1 MPNDFYNAIQQIRRN
16 RAQEPDT
23 PQGIQTPE
31 LDKATGNA
39 AQSAPALQI
48 SPRWKTQGQSQQ
60 NPRGMETYSPIM
72 LAMQN
77 PNAAIPT
84 EQQWN
89 AQQNVGQT
97 QTQPTQTQSTGS
109 PGSRPGNNSHQRR
122 TSTQAVNLAGE
133 TAGAKD
139 QLESI
144 SGQGNNSLTNRARVT
159 NSELSGMGWNFTPE
173 QTAITPT
180 QTYSFNG
187 TTANFTPVQTEDKT
201 GALVRVFS
209 PDELQEYADA
219 VLSGRRKDDLH
230 LMVGQTFSDA
240 GNAERAA
247 EEIREAQREYF
258 DPANYGTAG
267 QRAEAYLRGLTSR
280 GVRWSGAEDLPQ
292 AARDLYMQG
301 EDTAAFVENIPAMA
315 GAFQDSFLGNLFRT
329 NGEVQGV
336 ASTDPESVQ
345 KAGRAGQM
353 GALAVSSGIQ
363 NAAAGTAKAVQMV
376 EDLATGG
383 KWNDP
388 LTRQVLADRDAF
400 AAKIEDETKD
410 WTPGQKEAY
419 GYAIEA
425 FRMLPNIAMSWAT
438 GGASAAAEGLGI
450 AQQAAPWSTAATQF
464 ITDLATNPAFYE
476 TALEVTG
483 NSYEQALADMAERGM
498 EPDPKRAAAYAV
510 TNGILNAVLEVGGTQ
525 ELTVGNKAFAESLWD
540 AVMSVPEEMLEEI
553 EQGAVETALGMVQ
566 LGKDGKIVSVT
577 DKDAIFS
584 LARAVEEG
592 KGAAVLST
600 FFGGANLATNAAMG
614 GYARNSQNPRA
625 AEDQQMQ
632 EFQQTQQEAL
642 TPIAEAVLGNG
653 NAQTE
658 TREATPGTNPRA
670 EEAVQMEADRQ
681 RAELEREYK
690 RRFDAFYAATRSRDM
705 GYDYRGEL
713 DWLKQAEQQIGED
726 RAGQIAVGAITP
738 GTDPRAERDAQ
749 REAEEARRREDPKA
763 RETAWREFFRQGPN
777 QQTQT
782 RTEEGGQSS
791 QTIET
796 AERGQTEG
804 ITSEDVRRQQEEAAR
819 QRAEAEPPVI
829 ETGERT
835 PAQEP
840 ALNTPQAPESADA
853 TEGQAGTSPIAEA
866 LLQRQNQP
874 QENQNARV
882 SPRDFEAL
890 QEEYNRRLDAF
901 NEANDRGDPDYN
913 YREEARWLDQA
924 QRTIQQNQAGYYA
937 ALAEER
943 RTSKKKKGAVSEGYG
958 TPENHIAARNADDVG
973 DLTVKAFQ
981 FDHPELHPYFLEAAR
996 EAIDESA
1003 TELIHGPIV
1012 HRNSQKETFS
1022 SEDTK
1027 NPLIRYL
1034 RRYGLT
1040 RKDMY
1045 DALDNIIRD
1054 MGSENTADSK
1064 RAELFLHNRLMN
1076 GYMKK
1081 NGTVVPPN
1089 QAYIDAL
1096 LKIPGGQD
1104 VQWQNDRNAFEFGL
1118 IDLSEDEAA
1127 AELQRWDAEHPRPST
1142 QSTQQE
1148 QNTPEQE
1155 QIPQTTQEQT
1165 GQAQQTTPAETEP
1178 TQPPAPPT
1186 PPQGPPPQNTGT
1198 QQTGTNPFQNQE
1210 QNQQGGR
1217 TGIQPVDRGA
1227 DQNGDLTGTKV
1238 SQTAE
1243 TVRGAKPTTAD
1254 FAALMDREK
1263 ENGAY
1268 RYFPITNDE
1277 SVNRAIETI
1286 KDKGWDKALFDW
1298 EKDVYKG
1305 VAGDQMTSIGA
1316 LLYNNAVNSGNTALA
1331 SEILSY
1337 YVSLGQSTARGLQAF
1352 RILKDMDPSTR
1363 LYGMLGGV
1371 REMSEK
1377 YTHDPDAIQIDSDM
1391 AERYRT
1397 AATEEER
1404 NAVFD
1409 EIMDDLARQITEK
1422 RAWDVSIKEM
1432 WTALRYLN
1440 MLGNL
1445 RTQARNIGSNTAA
1458 AGAFTAK
1465 YYVQNALERIAQKAT
1480 HGAYQANTAVNVG
1493 EYMDAAR
1500 QDAKAMEDYVLGEQK
1515 YGDTQS
1521 PTSELTRRA
1530 EDKHRI
1536 FAINTK
1542 SEKLNKAVNTLLWV
1556 PEGHRLGTQWAM
1568 NKGDT
1573 LFSLPRYARVLAGYV
1588 KAHGMDAATF
1598 SGIINGTIE
1607 ATTEQSRMLDDA
1619 RAFATNEAQEATF
1632 RDTNKLSSWVSK
1644 VGRRKDTW
1652 SPIKILSEGTSPF
1665 RKTPVNVAI
1674 RAEEFSPLGWFNT
1687 LVLEAERRLGK
1698 GNVQL
1703 SDVLNSASKSLTG
1716 TGIFL
1721 LGMLLRKL
1729 KWITGSEDDDKQKK
1743 FNELQGW
1750 QEWALNLPNGKNIT
1764 IDWSTPNSIPL
1775 FMGAALMDAID
1786 ENGFNLDAFKD
1797 AIPGISQVMLK
1808 QSMLQ
1813 GINDALNTV
1822 KRDYNSNNAIEP
1834 LVVQGALSYLFQG
1847 ITSTLGGQL
1856 ERITEDRRYT
1866 TWRDPESKGTWG
1878 TLKYQLDRAT
1888 AKIPGLD
1895 RNQIEYVDA
1904 WGRPEYTGTLGERA
1918 FENAI
1923 SPGYSSKYDST
1934 EVDDELQRLY
1944 DAGMSNVFP
1953 QTTAASEKIPTYD
1966 SHGRKDG
1973 ERYMTKDEL
1982 VRYQKVRGQTSLE
1995 MVKDLMDSNIY
2006 DSMTDEARA
2015 AAISEIYSY
2024 ARYEAARA
2032 VERTVPNSYGDITR
2046 TSNPAAYIGMQKA
2059 FSTATSDKYNRDYD
2073 AVDDL
2078 MEQYGRMPMDVRK
2091 LLGEKVDGL
2100 GKVYE
2105 ASKAG
2110 INSKTYYE
2118 TTDAVKAIPS
2128 AGEGDSPLTWQ
2139 KVEYIGNLSSM
2150 PEKQKDFF
2158 MKQYFEGGTVTK
2170 YENCRDQGYRPQD
2183 IAEYYKLTRTIT
2195 GDDKNG
2201 DGKADKN
2208 SKRDKVIAAARDY
2221 GFSQA
2226 QAEYLWT
2233 IWG

>member
-1 MPNDFYNAIQQIRRN
+1 MPTNNFYNAIQQL
-16 RAQEPDT
+16 RAQKVQRDT
-23 PQGIQTPE
+23 PKAQVTAAPVQTPE

-39 AQSAPALQI
+39 GASASKVAMPGLQI
-48 SPRWKTQGQSQQ
+48 
-60 NPRGMETYSPIM
+60 
-72 LAMQN
+72 N
-77 PNAAIPT
+77 PNW
-84 EQQWN
+84 Q
-89 AQQNVGQT
+89 QT
-97 QTQPTQTQSTGS
+97 QQTEKQQSRTSKYGRTHS
-109 PGSRPGNNSHQRR
+109 KR
-122 TSTQAVNLAGE
+122 TSTEADDLAGD
-133 TAGAKD
+133 TAG
-139 QLESI
+139 
-144 SGQGNNSLTNRARVT
+144 T
-159 NSELSGMGWNFTPE
+159 NSRSPASATGKYDPDSTKATGISNGVPVLTSYDGFKRLDQGISNNTGRTQSQPKRLEMNGKAVSPMLPKYREIVNSGNTEQEIARLEQQLSDLDEQWTAQWQGAMRGVNVNGMTREEYDRQRN
-173 QTAITPT
+173 AIL
-180 QTYSFNG
+180 SDLDVLGKAENG
-187 TTANFTPVQTEDKT
+187 TLGQRT
-201 GALVRVFS
+201 GAFLKGITGGNMS
-209 PDELQEYADA
+209 MEEY
-219 VLSGRRKDDLH
+219 KDLPEG
-230 LMVGQTFSDA
+230 V
-240 GNAERAA
+240 
-247 EEIREAQREYF
+247 
-258 DPANYGTAG
+258 
-267 QRAEAYLRGLTSR
+267 QRAFMRGADIKDAPLMAQIALDNALAKFGNTEAGTVS
-280 GVRWSGAEDLPQ
+280 VSP
-292 AARDLYMQG
+292 
-301 EDTAAFVENIPAMA
+301 
-315 GAFQDSFLGNLFRT
+315 
-329 NGEVQGV
+329 
-336 ASTDPESVQ
+336 TDPESYQTAARV
-345 KAGRAGQM
+345 GQM
-353 GALAVSSGIQ
+353 TGLAAGAGIQ
-363 NAAAGTAKAVQMV
+363 NAAAGTARAVQMV
-376 EDLATGG
+376 EDLVNLPHGPITE
-383 KWNDP
+383 
-388 LTRQVLADRDAF
+388 RIIADRDGI
-400 AAKIEDETKD
+400 AAKIEDETAN
-410 WTPGQKEAY
+410 WTDKQREY
-419 GYAIEA
+419 YNYAIEA
-425 FRMLPNIAMSWAT
+425 FRMLPSMATAWAT
-438 GGASAAAEGLGI
+438 AGGSTVAQAGSQIAA
-450 AQQAAPWSTAATQF
+450 QAAPWTKAV
-464 ITDLATNPAFYE
+464 TDFASGFLTNPVFYS

-483 NSYEQALADMAERGM
+483 NGYEQALAKGADE
-498 EPDPKRAAAYAV
+498 KHAALYAI
-510 TNGILNAVLEVGGTQ
+510 TNGVLNAMLEVGGAQ
-525 ELTVGNKAFAESLWD
+525 ELPSKIKNKGFQNAFLEYIKSI
-540 AVMSVPEEMLEEI
+540 PEEGLEEV
-553 EQGAVETALGMVQ
+553 EQGIVEQLLGSVQ
-566 LGKDGKIVSVT
+566 LGEDNKIVSIT
-577 DKDAIFS
+577 DPEAILSFTRAVQEFKGGGVLSSIMGGGS
-584 LARAVEEG
+584 LAINAST
-592 KGAAVLST
+592 GA
-600 FFGGANLATNAAMG
+600 
-614 GYARNSQNPRA
+614 YRNNPRA
-625 AEDQQMQ
+625 ERDQQMQ
-632 EFQQTQQEAL
+632 ESL
-642 TPIAEAVLGNG
+642 TPIAAAVLGDQQATTMDRG
-653 NAQTE
+653 ETQTVSAGDNRVELEQEELPTAEGRPQPRPTEDGGTIERGEMPGRQE
-658 TREATPGTNPRA
+658 TDQREPTPGTNPRA
-670 EEAVQMEADRQ
+670 DEQAQLEE
-681 RAELEREYK
+681 
-690 RRFDAFYAATRSRDM
+690 
-705 GYDYRGEL
+705 
-713 DWLKQAEQQIGED
+713 
-726 RAGQIAVGAITP
+726 
-738 GTDPRAERDAQ
+738 
-749 REAEEARRREDPKA
+749 
-763 RETAWREFFRQGPN
+763 
-777 QQTQT
+777 
-782 RTEEGGQSS
+782 
-791 QTIET
+791 
-796 AERGQTEG
+796 
-804 ITSEDVRRQQEEAAR
+804 
-819 QRAEAEPPVI
+819 
-829 ETGERT
+829 
-835 PAQEP
+835 
-840 ALNTPQAPESADA
+840 ALNTPQAPESAKT
-853 TEGQAGTSPIAEA
+853 TEGQAGTSPIADA
-866 LLQRQNQP
+866 ILQQQRE
-874 QENQNARV
+874 QEN
-882 SPRDFEAL
+882 
-890 QEEYNRRLDAF
+890 
-901 NEANDRGDPDYN
+901 
-913 YREEARWLDQA
+913 WLD
-924 QRTIQQNQAGYYA
+924 RV
-937 ALAEER
+937 E
-943 RTSKKKKGAVSEGYG
+943 
-958 TPENHIAARNADDVG
+958 
-973 DLTVKAFQ
+973 
-981 FDHPELHPYFLEAAR
+981 
-996 EAIDESA
+996 
-1003 TELIHGPIV
+1003 
-1012 HRNSQKETFS
+1012 
-1022 SEDTK
+1022 
-1027 NPLIRYL
+1027 
-1034 RRYGLT
+1034 
-1040 RKDMY
+1040 
-1045 DALDNIIRD
+1045 
-1054 MGSENTADSK
+1054 
-1064 RAELFLHNRLMN
+1064 
-1076 GYMKK
+1076 
-1081 NGTVVPPN
+1081 
-1089 QAYIDAL
+1089 
-1096 LKIPGGQD
+1096 
-1104 VQWQNDRNAFEFGL
+1104 
-1118 IDLSEDEAA
+1118 EDEARDNPQEGNVPSQLNIDNA
-1127 AELQRWDAEHPRPST
+1127 ANPEYNNVMGGVTNNDGTGSIEDSGNGMGGLQGRLGSGDQGGNASEQSSRDSGIVRLSDDTIRAFSQRGIVPFELHSGANDLAAFSASLDAARAEDQANGWAVTPKSVEDLNGINTILSNDNKAGLGVAQDGDIEAVFKNKNGGPKSALNVLIPAALEQGGTKLDCYGEGLARLYARYGFVPVAQVDFNEEYANDGWTPDKGKPQIYFMMHNGDSAATVAEKAGTYHIPTDEELHALPRFNQDSYDVAY
-1142 QSTQQE
+1142 SYRDNLLSQQ
-1148 QNTPEQE
+1148 QNDQNDN
-1155 QIPQTTQEQT
+1155 
-1165 GQAQQTTPAETEP
+1165 
-1178 TQPPAPPT
+1178 QPPAPPAPPQT
-1186 PPQGPPPQNTGT
+1186 PPAQTPGT

-1227 DQNGDLTGTKV
+1227 GQNGDLTGAKV
-1238 SQTAE
+1238 SQTAQ
-1243 TVRGAKPTTAD
+1243 TVQGAKPTTKD
-1254 FAALMDREK
+1254 FAALMGREM

-1286 KDKGWDKALFDW
+1286 TDKGWDKALFDW

-1337 YVSLGQSTARGLQAF
+1337 YVSLGRSTARGLQAF

-1404 NAVFD
+1404 DAVFD

-1422 RAWDVSIKEM
+1422 RAWDVSVKEM

-1445 RTQARNIGSNTAA
+1445 RTQARNIGGNTAA
-1458 AGAFTAK
+1458 AAAFTAK
-1465 YYVQNALERIAQKAT
+1465 YYVQNALERIAKKAR

-1573 LFSLPRYARVLAGYV
+1573 LFSLPRYARALAGYV

-1619 RAFATNEAQEATF
+1619 RAFATKEAQEATF

-1966 SHGRKDG
+1966 GHGRKDG
-1973 ERYMTKDEL
+1973 ERYMTADEL

-2024 ARYEAARA
+2024 AKHEAARA
-2032 VERTVPNSYGDITR
+2032 VEKSVPNSYGDITR

-2059 FSTATSDKYNRDYD
+2059 FSTATSDKYSRDYD

-2078 MEQYGRMPMDVRK
+2078 MQQYGKMPMDVRK
-2091 LLGEKVDGL
+2091 LLGEKVDNL
-2100 GKVYE
+2100 GKVYT
-2105 ASKAG
+2105 ASQAG
-2110 INSKTYYE
+2110 INSRTFYTAK
-2118 TTDAVKAIPS
+2118 DAVNGMSADKDANGNSISGSLKAKVVAYVDSMRLTPS
-2128 AGEGDSPLTWQ
+2128 
-2139 KVEYIGNLSSM
+2139 
-2150 PEKQKDFF
+2150 QKD
-2158 MKQYFEGGTVTK
+2158 T
-2170 YENCRDQGYRPQD
+2170 
-2183 IAEYYKLTRTIT
+2183 L
-2195 GDDKNG
+2195 
-2201 DGKADKN
+2201 
-2208 SKRDKVIAAARDY
+2208 
-2221 GFSQA
+2221 FSLLGS
-2226 QAEYLWT
+2226 YTLKDVPWH
-2233 IWG
+2233 